1 MRLAFAPLLLAMAL
15 AGCGVEIQQPDLF
28 LLKRVGQRKTLTMLV
43 NDSGTISCNGE
54 KSKMLPDP
62 LLLQARDLAGTLDK
76 DAQAK
81 LNLPVPAN
89 SAFSYTI
96 RLQDGTI
103 SFPDTAASKHS
114 ELAQAELFATQ
125 AAEQSCGQGG

>member
-1 MRLAFAPLLLAMAL
+1 MAL
-15 AGCGVEIQQPDLF
+15 LVLATAVASCGADIQEPDLF
-28 LLKRVGQRKTLTMLV
+28 LIKRVGQGETLTMLV
-43 NDSGTISCNGE
+43 NDAGTISCNGA

-81 LNLPVPAN
+81 LQLPAPAK
-89 SAFSYTI
+89 SVYFYTI
-96 RLQDGTI
+96 KVQEGTI
-103 SFPDTAASKHS
+103 SFPDTAASRHS

-125 AAEQSCGQGG
+125 AAQQGCGLSG

>member
-1 MRLAFAPLLLAMAL
+1 MRLALAVLLLLTAL
-15 AGCGVEIQQPDLF
+15 AACGVEIQQPDLF
-28 LLKRVGQRKTLTMLV
+28 LLKRVGEGKTLTMLV

-54 KSKMLPDP
+54 KSRMLPDP

-76 DAQAK
+76 DAQTK

-89 SAFSYTI
+89 SVFLYSI

-103 SFPDTAASKHS
+103 SFPDTAASKHT

-125 AAEQSCGQGG
+125 AAAQACGPGA